1 MTDSRESRILIIDP
15 RRDLKAL
22 KGLASQTRVE
32 ILDLIQQGPKN
43 VHEISERLCLPQSTV
58 ATNVMTL
65 EDAGLI
71 RTESVKGRKGTQKI
85 CHPIYSEMVVKLTEE
100 ARNVRNDDTIEVEM
114 PIGLYTRYR
123 VSAPCGLCST
133 EGIIGYLDV
142 PGDFLDPNRMKAGLV
157 WFEKGF
163 LEYKFPNNGLYKN
176 KPLASLE
183 ISMELSSE
191 VPGTDSNWLSDITVW
206 INEVEIGHWT
216 SPGDFGDHRGKL
228 TPKWWKLEG
237 SQYGLMKNWR
247 VNGSGSF
254 VDGTRISDVTLDDL
268 EIQAHHSIT
277 VSVGV
282 KDDAEH
288 VGGIN
293 IFGRG
298 FGNYDQDIILRL
310 SF

>member
-1 MTDSRESRILIIDP
+1 MSDLRESRILIIDP
-15 RRDLKAL
+15 RSDLNAL
-22 KGLASQTRVE
+22 KGLASETRVS
-32 ILDLIQQGPKN
+32 ILSLIQQGPKN
-43 VHEISERLCLPQSTV
+43 VHEISQLLSLPQSTV

-65 EDAGLI
+65 ERAGLI

-85 CHPIYSEMVVKLTEE
+85 CHPIYSEMVVKLTED
-100 ARNVRNDDTIEVEM
+100 ARNVKNDDTIEVEM

-123 VSAPCGLCST
+123 VSPPCGLCST

-191 VPGTDSNWLSDITVW
+191 VPGTDPNWLSDITMW
-206 INEVEIGHWT
+206 INEVEIGHWI
-216 SPGDFGDHRGKL
+216 SPGDFGDRRGRF

-254 VDGTRISDVTLDDL
+254 VDGTRISDVTLEDL

-277 VSVGV
+277 IAVGV

-298 FGNYDQDIILRL
+298 FGNYDQDIMMRL